1 MLVPLA
7 DALDITAIT
16 FLKKQV
22 TKHCVMMGTDALTEH
37 LKAAWIRPKAAWVY
51 ASAVHRKLMATPG
64 RL

>member
-7 DALDITAIT
+7 DALNITAIT

-22 TKHCVMMGTDALTEH
+22 TKRCVMTGTDALTEH

-51 ASAVHRKLMATPG
+51 ASAVHCKLMATLG